1 MEAFPGLEDGE
12 TLGRVT
18 TLSGLMEHL
27 GTTVTG
33 HQDSQVMT
41 GVMKKELVEME
52 ESLQTA
58 VAAAVS
64 QAVRAAVQRGPR
76 DDDDH
81 NQ

>member
-1 MEAFPGLEDGE
+1 MSMLAS
-12 TLGRVT
+12 TST
-18 TLSGLMEHL
+18 K
-27 GTTVTG
+27 
-33 HQDSQVMT
+33 VMT

-64 QAVRAAVQRGPR
+64 QAVRAAVQRGLR

-81 NQ
+81 HNQ